1 MTKHKNVALDELR
14 ILAALM
20 VLGVHTGQKVG
31 LGDAAAVGA
40 QGVQLFFVLS
50 GYLAAASLS
59 RHPEP
64 LPYYQRRIRRILPLY
79 WLVLVLRWLFDAV
92 RYLAA
97 GTSAAQLF
105 GPGGPCGP
113 GYLRYFVFLQM
124 WLPSD
129 NWMLWNNRNV
139 LWTMSAFAFFYL
151 LAPWLYRLCK
161 RFWGALA
168 LLVVCL
174 AVKGRIGGL
183 IESSLAA
190 FPAEANI
197 SEFSAKTPVMTLY
210 CFIFGMAAFAAVREN
225 KQFLYGTFCIL
236 LAVLTNFQR
245 AGFECVF
252 TVLVLLAVQN
262 PQGVGLAENQ
272 KFAQAVASGMNQ
284 SDAYREAYRVRNG
297 TKLSSVNVNASKL
310 MNDAK
315 VAQRVAELR
324 APIVKNVQVTLENH
338 LRDLMALR
346 NLATKEK
353 QMSAAIN
360 AEIARGKAC
369 GLYVEKLQHSN
380 PDGTLRPQ
388 VIKIIAA

>member
-97 GTSAAQLF
+97 GASAAQLF

-225 KQFLYGTFCIL
+225 KQFLYGAFCIL
-236 LAVLTNFQR
+236 LAVVV
-245 AGFECVF
+245 GSVVF
-252 TVLVLLAVQN
+252 YRPFCKWLCPLGAVY
-262 PQGVGLAENQ
+262 A
-272 KFAQAVASGMNQ
+272 
-284 SDAYREAYRVRNG
+284 
-297 TKLSSVNVNASKL
+297 L
-310 MNDAK
+310 MNH
-315 VAQRVAELR
+315 VSLFQMRVD
-324 APIVKNVQVTLENH
+324 
-338 LRDLMALR
+338 RDTCVSCGAC
-346 NLATKEK
+346 A
-353 QMSAAIN
+353 
-360 AEIARGKAC
+360 KAC
-369 GLYVEKLQHSN
+369 PMDVDITKTPNHAECIRCGMC
-380 PDGTLRPQ
+380 
-388 VIKIIAA
+388 IKSCPTKAIHYQYGFGDKADNNKEI

>member
-97 GTSAAQLF
+97 GASAAQLF

-174 AVKGRIGGL
+174 AVKGRIGGVCGSAGEQAVFIRGIL
-183 IESSLAA
+183 HSAGSAHQL
-190 FPAEANI
+190 PAGGVRVRVYGACSIGRAEPAGRWPGGK
-197 SEFSAKTPVMTLY
+197 SE
-210 CFIFGMAAFAAVREN
+210 VRPGRGICGGG
-225 KQFLYGTFCIL
+225 QL
-236 LAVLTNFQR
+236 LAVSGPP
-245 AGFECVF
+245 AG
-252 TVLVLLAVQN
+252 A
-262 PQGVGLAENQ
+262 GAA
-272 KFAQAVASGMNQ
+272 AQHRDGRRS
-284 SDAYREAYRVRNG
+284 
-297 TKLSSVNVNASKL
+297 
-310 MNDAK
+310 
-315 VAQRVAELR
+315 RVAVLR
-324 APIVKNVQVTLENH
+324 
-338 LRDLMALR
+338 
-346 NLATKEK
+346 
-353 QMSAAIN
+353 
-360 AEIARGKAC
+360 RGIC
-369 GLYVEKLQHSN
+369 RL
-380 PDGTLRPQ
+380 PDGVLCAVYAFCAP
-388 VIKIIAA
+388 V

>member
-97 GTSAAQLF
+97 GASAAQLF
-105 GPGGPCGP
+105 GPCGP

-139 LWTMSAFAFFYL
+139 LWTMSTFAFFYL

-161 RFWGALA
+161 RFRGALA

-225 KQFLYGTFCIL
+225 KQFLYGAFCIL
-236 LAVLTNFQR
+236 LAVVV
-245 AGFECVF
+245 GSVVF
-252 TVLVLLAVQN
+252 YRPFCKWLCPLGAVY
-262 PQGVGLAENQ
+262 A
-272 KFAQAVASGMNQ
+272 
-284 SDAYREAYRVRNG
+284 
-297 TKLSSVNVNASKL
+297 L
-310 MNDAK
+310 MNH
-315 VAQRVAELR
+315 VSLFQMRVD
-324 APIVKNVQVTLENH
+324 
-338 LRDLMALR
+338 RDTCVSCGAC
-346 NLATKEK
+346 A
-353 QMSAAIN
+353 
-360 AEIARGKAC
+360 KAC
-369 GLYVEKLQHSN
+369 PMDVDITKTPNHAECIRCGKC
-380 PDGTLRPQ
+380 
-388 VIKIIAA
+388 IKSCPTKAICYQYGFGDKSKTEIKEN

>member
-97 GTSAAQLF
+97 GASAAQLF

-210 CFIFGMAAFAAVREN
+210 CFILGMAAFAAVREN
-225 KQFLYGTFCIL
+225 KQFLYGAFCIL
-236 LAVLTNFQR
+236 LAVVV
-245 AGFECVF
+245 GSVVF
-252 TVLVLLAVQN
+252 YRPFCKWLCPLGAVY
-262 PQGVGLAENQ
+262 A
-272 KFAQAVASGMNQ
+272 
-284 SDAYREAYRVRNG
+284 
-297 TKLSSVNVNASKL
+297 L
-310 MNDAK
+310 MNH
-315 VAQRVAELR
+315 VSLFQMRVD
-324 APIVKNVQVTLENH
+324 
-338 LRDLMALR
+338 RDTCVSCGAC
-346 NLATKEK
+346 A
-353 QMSAAIN
+353 
-360 AEIARGKAC
+360 KAC
-369 GLYVEKLQHSN
+369 PMDVDITKTPNHAECIRCGKC
-380 PDGTLRPQ
+380 
-388 VIKIIAA
+388 IKSCPTKAICYQYGFGDKSKTEIKEN

>member
-97 GTSAAQLF
+97 GASAAQLF

-225 KQFLYGTFCIL
+225 KQFLYGAFCIL
-236 LAVLTNFQR
+236 LAVVV
-245 AGFECVF
+245 GSVVF
-252 TVLVLLAVQN
+252 YRPFCKWLCPLGAVY
-262 PQGVGLAENQ
+262 A
-272 KFAQAVASGMNQ
+272 
-284 SDAYREAYRVRNG
+284 
-297 TKLSSVNVNASKL
+297 L
-310 MNDAK
+310 MNH
-315 VAQRVAELR
+315 VSLFQMRVD
-324 APIVKNVQVTLENH
+324 
-338 LRDLMALR
+338 RDTCVSCGAC
-346 NLATKEK
+346 A
-353 QMSAAIN
+353 
-360 AEIARGKAC
+360 KAC
-369 GLYVEKLQHSN
+369 PMDVDITKTPNHAECIRCGKC
-380 PDGTLRPQ
+380 
-388 VIKIIAA
+388 IKSCPTKAICYQYGFGDKSKTEIKEN

>member
-97 GTSAAQLF
+97 GASAAQLF

-225 KQFLYGTFCIL
+225 KQFLYGVFCIL
-236 LAVLTNFQR
+236 LAVVV
-245 AGFECVF
+245 GSVVF
-252 TVLVLLAVQN
+252 YRPFCKWLCPLGAVY
-262 PQGVGLAENQ
+262 A
-272 KFAQAVASGMNQ
+272 
-284 SDAYREAYRVRNG
+284 
-297 TKLSSVNVNASKL
+297 L
-310 MNDAK
+310 MNH
-315 VAQRVAELR
+315 VSLFQMRVDRDTCVSCGACARACPMDVDITKTPNHAECIR
-324 APIVKNVQVTLENH
+324 CGKCIKSCPTKAICYQYGFGDKSKTEIKEN
-338 LRDLMALR
+338 
-346 NLATKEK
+346 
-353 QMSAAIN
+353 
-360 AEIARGKAC
+360 
-369 GLYVEKLQHSN
+369 
-380 PDGTLRPQ
+380 
-388 VIKIIAA
+388 

>member
-20 VLGVHTGQKVG
+20 VLAVHTGQKVG

-59 RHPEP
+59 HHPEP

-161 RFWGALA
+161 RFWCAGVA
-168 LLVVCL
+168 
-174 AVKGRIGGL
+174 GGL
-183 IESSLAA
+183 
-190 FPAEANI
+190 P
-197 SEFSAKTPVMTLY
+197 
-210 CFIFGMAAFAAVREN
+210 
-225 KQFLYGTFCIL
+225 
-236 LAVLTNFQR
+236 
-245 AGFECVF
+245 
-252 TVLVLLAVQN
+252 
-262 PQGVGLAENQ
+262 
-272 KFAQAVASGMNQ
+272 
-284 SDAYREAYRVRNG
+284 
-297 TKLSSVNVNASKL
+297 
-310 MNDAK
+310 
-315 VAQRVAELR
+315 
-324 APIVKNVQVTLENH
+324 
-338 LRDLMALR
+338 
-346 NLATKEK
+346 
-353 QMSAAIN
+353 
-360 AEIARGKAC
+360 C
-369 GLYVEKLQHSN
+369 GEGQDRR
-380 PDGTLRPQ
+380 PD
-388 VIKIIAA
+388 

>member
-59 RHPEP
+59 RHPEL

-97 GTSAAQLF
+97 GASAAQLF

-225 KQFLYGTFCIL
+225 KQFLYGAFCIL

-245 AGFECVF
+245 AGFECS
-252 TVLVLLAVQN
+252 TVIASWAV
-262 PQGVGLAENQ
+262 
-272 KFAQAVASGMNQ
+272 S
-284 SDAYREAYRVRNG
+284 R
-297 TKLSSVNVNASKL
+297 
-310 MNDAK
+310 
-315 VAQRVAELR
+315 
-324 APIVKNVQVTLENH
+324 
-338 LRDLMALR
+338 
-346 NLATKEK
+346 
-353 QMSAAIN
+353 
-360 AEIARGKAC
+360 
-369 GLYVEKLQHSN
+369 
-380 PDGTLRPQ
+380 
-388 VIKIIAA
+388 

>member
-97 GTSAAQLF
+97 GASAAQLF

-197 SEFSAKTPVMTLY
+197 SEFSAKTPIMTLY

-225 KQFLYGTFCIL
+225 KQFLYGAFCIL
-236 LAVLTNFQR
+236 LAVVV
-245 AGFECVF
+245 GSVVF
-252 TVLVLLAVQN
+252 YRPFCKWLCPLGAVY
-262 PQGVGLAENQ
+262 A
-272 KFAQAVASGMNQ
+272 
-284 SDAYREAYRVRNG
+284 
-297 TKLSSVNVNASKL
+297 L
-310 MNDAK
+310 MNH
-315 VAQRVAELR
+315 VSLFQMRVD
-324 APIVKNVQVTLENH
+324 
-338 LRDLMALR
+338 RDTCVSCGAC
-346 NLATKEK
+346 A
-353 QMSAAIN
+353 
-360 AEIARGKAC
+360 KAC
-369 GLYVEKLQHSN
+369 PMDVDITKTPNHAECIRCGKC
-380 PDGTLRPQ
+380 
-388 VIKIIAA
+388 IKSCPTKAICYQYGFGDKSKTEIKEN

>member
-97 GTSAAQLF
+97 GASAAQLF

-190 FPAEANI
+190 FPAEGNI
-197 SEFSAKTPVMTLY
+197 SEFSAKTPVMTA
-210 CFIFGMAAFAAVREN
+210 GGVRVRV
-225 KQFLYGTFCIL
+225 YGACSIGRAEPAGRWPGGKSEVRPGRGICGGGQL
-236 LAVLTNFQR
+236 LAVPGPP
-245 AGFECVF
+245 AG
-252 TVLVLLAVQN
+252 A
-262 PQGVGLAENQ
+262 GAA
-272 KFAQAVASGMNQ
+272 AQHRDGRCS
-284 SDAYREAYRVRNG
+284 
-297 TKLSSVNVNASKL
+297 
-310 MNDAK
+310 
-315 VAQRVAELR
+315 RVAVLR
-324 APIVKNVQVTLENH
+324 
-338 LRDLMALR
+338 
-346 NLATKEK
+346 
-353 QMSAAIN
+353 
-360 AEIARGKAC
+360 RGIC
-369 GLYVEKLQHSN
+369 RL
-380 PDGTLRPQ
+380 PDGVLCAVYAFCAP
-388 VIKIIAA
+388 V